1 MKSSL
6 KRLPLPVLK
15 MSSLTAIL
23 RQVLASLQEPK
34 QLQRVQLSRILLV
47 QQYLLTLHL
56 LMSLLSQQKQ
66 LLHSLVTRP
75 IKRLKPLN
83 LVRQLQPI
91 GVLNLPPT
99 NKIQMKIS
107 QRLLRSVSIHYQ
119 DKKSLSLE
127 VNSHP
132 TIKAI
137 GTIPRTEKIS
147 LDGIMQKIAN
157 TISKKMENR
166 SKANLLR

>member
-1 MKSSL
+1 M
-6 KRLPLPVLK
+6 
-15 MSSLTAIL
+15 
-23 RQVLASLQEPK
+23 
-34 QLQRVQLSRILLV
+34 SRILLV

-147 LDGIMQKIAN
+147 LDGIM
-157 TISKKMENR
+157 
-166 SKANLLR
+166 